1 MISQTRKDGFTNDI
15 EGTRYV
21 DDLTCF
27 IFFDPAS
34 PEDKQRAERIAHR
47 IQFGYHKNMEL
58 EVEDTDEPF
67 RFLSSMLHVNKNNF
81 NIDAKFYNKNQIQ
94 IDSKKPQIF
103 PTYQHFT
110 SYAPMRQKLA
120 VAISAIHRVG
130 NACNS
135 TQGVQEAFDTLR
147 RELEFLK
154 YPTQIIRRALWR
166 VRNTD
171 SRWCEIS
178 LPKAKRGTR
187 ESKESAPRGPHCPL
201 PEWYP
206 RRPGGSKTKS

>member
-1 MISQTRKDGFTNDI
+1 MGSPLSPALAQIVCSWYETQVISQTRKDGFTNDI

-67 RFLSSMLHVNKNNF
+67 KFLSSMLHVNKNNF
-81 NIDAKFYNKNQIQ
+81 NIDAQFYNKNQTQ

-120 VAISAIHRVG
+120 LGSPKIWGAALSARQHI
-130 NACNS
+130 
-135 TQGVQEAFDTLR
+135 
-147 RELEFLK
+147 
-154 YPTQIIRRALWR
+154 
-166 VRNTD
+166 
-171 SRWCEIS
+171 
-178 LPKAKRGTR
+178 
-187 ESKESAPRGPHCPL
+187 
-201 PEWYP
+201 
-206 RRPGGSKTKS
+206 

>member
-1 MISQTRKDGFTNDI
+1 
-15 EGTRYV
+15 
-21 DDLTCF
+21 
-27 IFFDPAS
+27 
-34 PEDKQRAERIAHR
+34 
-47 IQFGYHKNMEL
+47 MEL

-135 TQGVQEAFDTLR
+135 TQGAQEAFDTLR
-147 RELEFLK
+147 RELELLK
-154 YPTQIIRRALWR
+154 YPTQIIRRRALWR

-171 SRWCEIS
+171 SRFTTSQLSCMGCYKC
-178 LPKAKRGTR
+178 LPYIYVCYECVTTCHACYQVVNWHAEG
-187 ESKESAPRGPHCPL
+187 
-201 PEWYP
+201 
-206 RRPGGSKTKS
+206 